1 MKTSAKIGGVVAAV
15 MLAVS
20 GAAFAADA
28 VNPYVQSNGTTLK
41 SGYDLCWRTGFW
53 TPALAEALGRDGAG
67 CACDADILDA
77 AVCKAPEEPVA
88 PKAAE
93 KVTFSA
99 DMLFDYNRSTLKP
112 EGQAVLDDLVS
123 RIAGVDLEVVLSTGY
138 ADRIGSDKFN
148 DKLSTRR
155 AESVKAYL
163 VSKGVDASL
172 IQTEGKG
179 EKDPVV
185 NCPNPSR
192 KGQIKNFKQLVQCLA
207 PNRRAVVEVVGSRP
221 AE

>member
-28 VNPYVQSNGTTLK
+28 VNPYVQANGTTLK
-41 SGYDLCWRTGFW
+41 SGYGLCWRTGFW
-53 TPALAEALGRDGAG
+53 TPALAEAMGRDGAG

-77 AVCKAPEEPVA
+77 AASKAPEEPAA

-148 DKLSTRR
+148 EKLSAQR

-179 EKDPVV
+179 EQDPVV

-192 KGQIKNFKQLVQCLA
+192 NGQIKNFKQLVQCLA
-207 PNRRAVVEVVGSRP
+207 PNRRAVVEVIGSRP